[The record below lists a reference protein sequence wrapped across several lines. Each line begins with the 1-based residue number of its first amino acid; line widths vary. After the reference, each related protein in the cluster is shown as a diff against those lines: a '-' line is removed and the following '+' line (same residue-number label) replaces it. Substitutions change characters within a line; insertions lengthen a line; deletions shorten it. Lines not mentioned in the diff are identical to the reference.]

1 GAGNNR
7 SAQSALDLL
16 QQAATRQGRRQK
28 RLSCVKQSKAE
39 MASAVDD
46 DGPYT
51 YDGVEKRFI
60 KRAEKELNE
69 KPAQVTAHIASLRRW
84 LGSMPHLRCRTDDR
98 FLLRFLRVAKFDQSR
113 AQMLLDNYLTIR
125 KSPKGTPSWFDYPS
139 VDSPEVKE
147 YLSHPFHVFLGHTS
161 EGEGVYVS
169 NMGYWDQQKMTFEQL
184 IRCMYMSMDQYSQI
198 NGIKILVD
206 MNQANRN
213 QMSFFENRKN
223 FFSLMRNWQDA
234 FPVRIRTVIYVNEPA
249 FFDVIF
255 TLIKN
260 APFLKEKFKKK
271 LHKVGKDYA
280 RLRKVIGEQDADRL
294 LPKELGGSN
303 GTLQEL
309 MEWTRNNFGSERGCT
324 GSGAFSG
331 RRWRLTNPSGCQ
343 RPRTTCAPRTARRTR
358 PLVSRAPS
366 PSSTLTELDT
376 RDGTGHRNLIKYSLK
391 SSRKPR
397 VKAKVRSRH
406 CIVHYKYG
414 SQADTGPAE
423 INQRW
428 RPPLKTSG
436 PTTTKAWSRS
446 LSGGPRRSSTRSPAS
461 CRPHRQPETL
471 AEQHAAPQ
479 VPD

>member
-1 GAGNNR
+1 HPQFERAH
-7 SAQSALDLL
+7 L
-16 QQAATRQGRRQK
+16 QQFSIQ
-28 RLSCVKQSKAE
+28 KQSKAE

-184 IRCMYMSMDQYSQI
+184 IRCMYMSVDAAQMDQYSQI

-309 MEWTRNNFGSERGCT
+309 MEWTRNNFGSERMH
-324 GSGAFSG
+324 
-331 RRWRLTNPSGCQ
+331 REWRLQ
-343 RPRTTCAPRTARRTR
+343 RQEMEVDESKR
-358 PLVSRAPS
+358 L
-366 PSSTLTELDT
+366 
-376 RDGTGHRNLIKYSLK
+376 
-391 SSRKPR
+391 
-397 VKAKVRSRH
+397 
-406 CIVHYKYG
+406 
-414 SQADTGPAE
+414 
-423 INQRW
+423 
-428 RPPLKTSG
+428 
-436 PTTTKAWSRS
+436 PTTKDYLRTEDSAADATTGIQGTFTK
-446 LSGGPRRSSTRSPAS
+446 LN
-461 CRPHRQPETL
+461 
-471 AEQHAAPQ
+471 
-479 VPD
+479 VD

>member
-1 GAGNNR
+1 
-7 SAQSALDLL
+7 
-16 QQAATRQGRRQK
+16 
-28 RLSCVKQSKAE
+28 

-69 KPAQVTAHIASLRRW
+69 KPAQTTDSCCASFAWPSSTR
-84 LGSMPHLRCRTDDR
+84 
-98 FLLRFLRVAKFDQSR
+98 A

-184 IRCMYMSMDQYSQI
+184 IRCMYMSVDAAQMDQYSQI

-309 MEWTRNNFGSERGCT
+309 MEWTRNNFGSERMHREWRLQRQEMEVDESKRLPTTKDYLRTEDSAADATTDVRPYDYEGVEPQFIRRAEKELNEKP
-324 GSGAFSG
+324 SQLPAHIASL
-331 RRWRLTNPSGCQ
+331 RRWLSSMPHLRC
-343 RPRTTCAPRTARRTR
+343 RT
-358 PLVSRAPS
+358 
-366 PSSTLTELDT
+366 
-376 RDGTGHRNLIKYSLK
+376 
-391 SSRKPR
+391 
-397 VKAKVRSRH
+397 
-406 CIVHYKYG
+406 
-414 SQADTGPAE
+414 
-423 INQRW
+423 
-428 RPPLKTSG
+428 
-436 PTTTKAWSRS
+436 
-446 LSGGPRRSSTRSPAS
+446 
-461 CRPHRQPETL
+461 
-471 AEQHAAPQ
+471 
-479 VPD
+479 